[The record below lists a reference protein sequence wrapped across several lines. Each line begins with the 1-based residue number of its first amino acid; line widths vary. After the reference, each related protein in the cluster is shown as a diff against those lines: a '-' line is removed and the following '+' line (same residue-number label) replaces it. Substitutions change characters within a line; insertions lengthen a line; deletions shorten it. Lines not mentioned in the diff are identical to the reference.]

1 MKLSSKI
8 ALSIWS
14 GLFIAGFV
22 VSIVSASNANLSID
36 VAPMVVSLIW
46 LLGVITLAL
55 SLAMT
60 LAWCGIDD
68 EK

>member
-1 MKLSSKI
+1 MKLSIKI

-22 VSIVSASNANLSID
+22 VSIVSASNANLSSD
-36 VAPMVVSLIW
+36 VAPMVFSVIW
-46 LLGVITLAL
+46 LLGLVTLVL
-55 SLAMT
+55 SLATT